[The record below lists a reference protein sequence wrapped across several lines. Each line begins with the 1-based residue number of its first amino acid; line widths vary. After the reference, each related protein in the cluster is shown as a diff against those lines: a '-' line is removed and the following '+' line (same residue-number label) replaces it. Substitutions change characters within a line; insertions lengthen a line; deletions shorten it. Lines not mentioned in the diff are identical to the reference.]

1 MLLHIR
7 SAHIVRSLALAATI
21 FPLVAHAQIKQPMPL
36 PPPVPEAT
44 LQDTPYAPGTIELT
58 VDVTDTTRRII
69 QVDETVPVAP
79 GPLTLF
85 YPKWLPGNHSPS
97 GPISKIGGLVITAG
111 KKHEPISWERNPA
124 DVFAFHVN
132 VPAGVK
138 EIHVSFQYL
147 QPLRSG
153 EGRISA
159 DDNIIDLE
167 WNTVVLYP
175 SGHFSRDIT
184 IKPTLK
190 LPSADWLFATALE
203 LDKRNGATVHFKP
216 VTLNTFIDSPLY
228 AGTHFKRIDLSTGP
242 DNPVHLNLFGD
253 DDASI
258 TLTPEQITLHK
269 NLVAQAQKLYA
280 GHHYDHYDMLY
291 LISDKVGGVGLEH
304 HQSSE
309 DGSKANY
316 FKDWAGSVIY
326 RDLAA
331 HEYTHSWCGK
341 FRRPADLWT
350 PDFNVVPMRDSLLW
364 VYEGMTQYWGNILTA
379 RAGLRSASDTRDIL
393 ASTAAGF
400 EAAHG
405 RLWRPLEDTTN
416 QPIVSQRSAVSWVS
430 WQRPEDYY
438 TEGMLIWLDADT
450 KIRELSNGAK
460 SLDDFAKLFL
470 GRNSPSFVTETYT
483 LEDVVHDLNAV
494 QPYDWTSFLRTRIYD
509 LAPKVPTDG
518 ITRGGYKLVYGDT
531 APAWRALYEK
541 SAPAVGF
548 STSLGFSLMKDGT
561 VGDVWW
567 NSIAYKAD
575 IVPGM
580 SLLAVNDKVF
590 SVDALKEAI
599 LAAEKSKDP
608 IRLTLKR
615 DENVKT
621 IAIDYHDGLRYPTL
635 QRVDGTPDLLDKI
648 LAPVQ

>member
-1 MLLHIR
+1 MLIR
-7 SAHIVRSLALAATI
+7 SSFALRSLILAA
-21 FPLVAHAQIKQPMPL
+21 LVLPFAAQAQIKQPMPIA
-36 PPPVPEAT
+36 PPVPEAT
-44 LQDTPYAPGTIELT
+44 PLDKPYASGAIELT
-58 VDVTDTTRRII
+58 VDVTDLARRIV

-111 KKHEPISWERNPA
+111 KKHDPIVWQRNPA
-124 DVFAFHVN
+124 DVYAFHVN

-147 QPLRSG
+147 QPLRQA
-153 EGRISA
+153 EGRPSQ
-159 DDNIIDLE
+159 DEDLIDLE

-175 SGHFSRDIT
+175 GGHYSRDIT

-190 LPSADWLFATALE
+190 LPGEDWQFATALE
-203 LDKRNGATVHFKP
+203 LEKRDGVFVHFQP

-242 DNPVHLNLFGD
+242 DNQVHLNLFGD

-258 TLTPEQITLHK
+258 TLTPEQIALHK
-269 NLVAQAQKLYA
+269 ALVLQAQKLYA
-280 GHHYDHYDMLY
+280 SHHYNHYDMLY
-291 LISDKVGGVGLEH
+291 LVSDKVGGVGLEH

-309 DGSKANY
+309 DGSRANY
-316 FKDWAGSVIY
+316 FTNWAGSVIM

-331 HEYTHSWCGK
+331 HEYTHSWDGK

-350 PDFNVVPMRDSLLW
+350 PDFNVVPMQDSLLW
-364 VYEGMTQYWGNILTA
+364 VYEGMTQYWGNVLTA
-379 RAGLRSASDTRDIL
+379 RSGLRSAADTRDIL
-393 ASTAAGF
+393 AMTAAGF
-400 EAAHG
+400 EASAS
-405 RLWRPLEDTTN
+405 RTWRPLEDTTN
-416 QPIVSQRSAVSWVS
+416 QPIVSQRSPVSWVS

-450 KIRELSNGAK
+450 RIRELSNGAK

-470 GRNSPSFVTETYT
+470 GKDSPSFITETYT
-483 LEDVVHDLNAV
+483 FEDVVHDLNTV
-494 QPYDWTSFLRTRIYD
+494 QPYDWAGFLRTRIYE
-509 LAPKVPTDG
+509 LAPKVPEDG

-531 APAWRALYEK
+531 EPAWRALYEK
-541 SAPAVGF
+541 TAPAIGF
-548 STSLGFSLMKDGT
+548 STSLGFAVAQDGT

-567 NSIAYKAD
+567 NSVGFKNGVI
-575 IVPGM
+575 PGM
-580 SLLAVNDKVF
+580 QILTVNDKVF
-590 SVDALKEAI
+590 STSALKDAI

-615 DENVKT
+615 DDNVKT

-648 LAPVQ
+648 LAPVN